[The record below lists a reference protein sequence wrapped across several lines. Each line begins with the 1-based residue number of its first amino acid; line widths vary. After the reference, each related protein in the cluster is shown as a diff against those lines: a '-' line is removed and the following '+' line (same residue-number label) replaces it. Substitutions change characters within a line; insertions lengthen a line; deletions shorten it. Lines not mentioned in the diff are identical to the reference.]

1 MSDLR
6 GVQRHPMRYSKSIF
20 CPRVITGISLHI
32 GLMTVSYF
40 GETNFRN
47 RFTRFGIKQADRQSH
62 IYVLGKTGVGKSTL
76 IEALARQDLDGDRG
90 FCVIDPHG
98 DLAERMRDAAT
109 AAERPFV
116 YVDAA
121 APNQPYGYNP
131 LRRVR
136 DDKIPLAV
144 SGLLDAMKKLWGDA
158 WGVRMEHVLR
168 NSLYALIER
177 DGSVLPDILRLF
189 ADKRYR
195 CGVVRGIRN
204 DVVRRFWLDEF
215 EKYPDRQRAEVVAP
229 IQNKLGGLLTDPR
242 LYRALV
248 APEKPIS
255 FRSMMDAG
263 DVLIVNLA
271 KGRLG
276 DDSSNILGSM
286 MIATIGLAALSRAE
300 SSIADRRPFFLYV
313 DEFQTFTT
321 LAFANMM
328 PEMRKVSLGLVLAHQ
343 YLHQLDDDVRHSVLG
358 NAATLISFRLGPED
372 AGVISREFQP
382 TFDVLDLLNLPNHA
396 FYVKL
401 MIDGTPS
408 KAFSARITLSHG

>member
-1 MSDLR
+1 ME
-6 GVQRHPMRYSKSIF
+6 I
-20 CPRVITGISLHI
+20 
-32 GLMTVSYF
+32 SYF
-40 GETNFRN
+40 GETNHRQKFA
-47 RFTRFGIKQADRQSH
+47 RFGIKQADRLSH

-76 IEALARQDLDGDRG
+76 IETLARQDLEGARG

-98 DLAERMRDAAT
+98 DLAERMRDAA
-109 AAERPFV
+109 AATGRPFI
-116 YVDAA
+116 YLDAA

-136 DDKIPLAV
+136 DEKIPLAV
-144 SGLLDAMKKLWGDA
+144 SGLLDAMKKLWFDA

-177 DGSVLPDILRLF
+177 DGSVLPDILKLF

-195 CGVVRGIRN
+195 HEVVRGIRN

-215 EKYPDRQRAEVVAP
+215 EKYPDRQRVEVVAP

-248 APEKPIS
+248 APEFSIS
-255 FRSMMDAG
+255 FRSLMDEG
-263 DVLIVNLA
+263 GVLIVNLA

-276 DDSSNILGSM
+276 EDSANILGSM
-286 MIATIGLAALSRAE
+286 MVATVGLAALSRAE
-300 SSIADRRPFFLYV
+300 SPIADRRPFFLYV

-328 PEMRKVSLGLVLAHQ
+328 PEMRKVSLGLILAHQ

-358 NAATLISFRLGPED
+358 NAGTLISFRLGSED
-372 AGVISREFQP
+372 ASVISREFQP
-382 TFDVLDLLNLPNHA
+382 TFEVVDVLNLPNHA
-396 FYVKL
+396 FYARL

-408 KAFSARITLSHG
+408 RPFSGQTVKLPSKQ